1 MRSRFPPINAFTRRK
16 VLQQTPAN
24 PSVVTEPDQ
33 RPTIAM
39 KNHTQLVAILHIT
52 MAALSLL
59 GALAVFT
66 FLGLAGGIVVS
77 QGEVEAAGILG
88 IIAVM
93 LGGFLT
99 VLALPGLIGGWAL
112 YTERSWGRPVILI
125 LGALQ
130 LLNIPFG
137 TALGI
142 YTFWALLR
150 TTPDEPPIARAS

>member
-1 MRSRFPPINAFTRRK
+1 
-16 VLQQTPAN
+16 
-24 PSVVTEPDQ
+24 
-33 RPTIAM
+33 M

-52 MAALSLL
+52 MGALSLL

-77 QGEVEAAGILG
+77 QGEAEAAGILG

-99 VLALPGLIGGWAL
+99 LMALPGLIGGWAL
-112 YTERSWGRPVILI
+112 YTERSWGRPVVLI

-150 TTPDEPPIARAS
+150 TTPDEPPIARTS